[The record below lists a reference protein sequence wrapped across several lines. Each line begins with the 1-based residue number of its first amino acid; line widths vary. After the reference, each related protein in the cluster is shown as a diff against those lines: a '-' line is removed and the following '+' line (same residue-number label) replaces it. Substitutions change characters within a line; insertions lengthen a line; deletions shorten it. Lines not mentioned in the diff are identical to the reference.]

1 MASESAGRR
10 KSEWERDEDAVAFV
24 YGSILTGAAV
34 VAASKIGHDPGME
47 IVYTSVTMF
56 VIWIAHTYAA
66 FVGVGGRLEDGR
78 AGLRLARVAKDELP
92 VLASVVPVVVAMA
105 ISWAFGG
112 DASTTAYVGLAVAI
126 AVMCLLAAR
135 AAGQAGAGRGG
146 QVAAAAG
153 ALVLGGLLIAAKVA
167 LK

>member
-1 MASESAGRR
+1 MSEPSGVEEER
-10 KSEWERDEDAVAFV
+10 ERDEIAIAFV

-47 IVYTSVTMF
+47 IVYTTVTML
-56 VIWIAHTYAA
+56 VIWVAHSYAA
-66 FVGVGGRLEDGR
+66 FVGVGGRLEGGR
-78 AGLRLARVAKDELP
+78 VGHRLARVCRDELP
-92 VLASVVPVVVAMA
+92 VLASVVPVVAAMA

-126 AVMCLLAAR
+126 GVMCVLAAR
-135 AAGQAGAGRGG
+135 AATRAGAGSGG
-146 QVAAAAG
+146 AAAAAAG
-153 ALVLGGLLIAAKVA
+153 ALLLGGLLIAAKVA